1 MEGFGPPFFC
11 LIFMWLDFLFEWPER
26 LPAFSSFGNYS
37 LEAIALKL
45 RFQQHLAAEQSLIA
59 CVADLQDRD
68 LAAVASLFCY
78 LALVRKDLIR
88 VKTNL
93 QLLNSMSHGYAQL
106 HTFLQI
112 QSWLLEA
119 DITSIPDFADCFW
132 QQHSQCQPIVALQ
145 SAVALFKNDL
155 IESQRCL
162 DSVSE
167 FPILEIVRQ
176 RAALCVRQRSSEQ
189 AVLLLA
195 DAVQRFPQHIEL
207 HAQYINTLLDAR
219 SQTHT
224 IPALRQVLTLHGEH
238 PRLLASVCTVK
249 LLQRQPSLARRA
261 AFVQRL
267 WPDVAIQDNGRLSNV
282 LVTYEQT
289 GHSDWLAH
297 LSSSALDVSSSQ
309 LSIQENLCLQ
319 FASVES
325 VLSAKQLHKVVDIY
339 QRNPIATSW
348 QPPIN
353 KPPASS
359 PLRIGWI
366 SGDICQH
373 PVARFLLG
381 FFEAGSL
388 QSSHQ
393 HILVNLKDHASES
406 YLDRFCSYPNL
417 MHLNA
422 SFPDTSQQVRVI
434 RDAHLDVAIDLSGWT
449 GGHFMR
455 GFMARLAPLQ
465 VNYLGYFA
473 STGLPTMDAWIGDDD
488 LFPTP
493 MQEWHSETIHR
504 LPRCFI
510 AWQPSQHLDE
520 AHEPVT
526 HSPTGGIRFGC
537 FNHNRK
543 LSDPVL
549 RLWGELLRSVPGS
562 NLVLKANAASDPHTQ
577 LLLVRRMRR
586 AGLDPERVIWLP
598 LAPSHREHLQQY
610 AQVDVAL
617 DSFPNGGCTTTC
629 EALWMGVPVIT
640 LTGTHY
646 VSRMSTAVLRGAGL
660 PHLCAKTPQQYL
672 DLAREQAMGLSELRS
687 NRDRWRNYVIKNP
700 LGDAADLI
708 KHLEHAFVMLHIKAL
723 AQ

>member
-1 MEGFGPPFFC
+1 
-11 LIFMWLDFLFEWPER
+11 MWHDFLFYWPDQFESLVLLDLCLFDR
-26 LPAFSSFGNYS
+26 VAILLRSQRFLDAQNLLLASDTNNNPDDSEAFRILLCFIYFNSNLNSASKLIEELLSTASKYRYLVYFLKVQLSLKQLTFSDLPASDSNFWGILPNWQPLVVSHAAISLIRGDLTNCESLLNSICEPHS
-37 LEAIALKL
+37 LEAIRLQAALYLKK
-45 RFQQHLAAEQSLIA
+45 RSFQ
-59 CVADLQDRD
+59 
-68 LAAVASLFCY
+68 AAVDSL
-78 LALVRKDLIR
+78 
-88 VKTNL
+88 
-93 QLLNSMSHGYAQL
+93 
-106 HTFLQI
+106 
-112 QSWLLEA
+112 
-119 DITSIPDFADCFW
+119 SI
-132 QQHSQCQPIVALQ
+132 
-145 SAVALFKNDL
+145 
-155 IESQRCL
+155 
-162 DSVSE
+162 
-167 FPILEIVRQ
+167 
-176 RAALCVRQRSSEQ
+176 
-189 AVLLLA
+189 
-195 DAVQRFPQHIEL
+195 AVQRFPQHIEL
-207 HAQYINTLLDAR
+207 HAQYINTLLEAR
-219 SQTHT
+219 SQTQT
-224 IPALRQVLTLHGEH
+224 IPALRQALTLHGEH

-289 GHSDWLAH
+289 GHSDWLAY
-297 LSSSALDVSSSQ
+297 LSASALDVASSQ

-325 VLSAKQLHKVVDIY
+325 VLSAKQLQKVVDIY

-348 QPPIN
+348 QQPIN
-353 KPPASS
+353 KPPVSS

-422 SFPDTSQQVRVI
+422 SFPDASQQVRVI

-473 STGLPTMDAWIGDDD
+473 STGLPTMDAWIGDDG

-543 LSDPVL
+543 LSDAVL
-549 RLWGELLRSVPGS
+549 RLWGELLRSVPDS

-687 NRDRWRNYVIKNP
+687 NRDRWRNYVTKNP

-708 KHLEHAFVMLHIKAL
+708 KHLEHAFVMLHIRAL